1 MPLGVLDHIA
11 VAVKSIATARRFYED
26 VLGGQF
32 MYELDRPD
40 KGYRLCKIELYR
52 VAIELLEP
60 LGADSF
66 LHDYLAKRGEGLHH
80 VAFNLPGSKWEA
92 ERLRQLGVTVI
103 DDTDDAER
111 HDAFISPRSSHGVL
125 IQLFSGYSA
134 RSLAHEYEK
143 KRQPVTLTSRNSLIN
158 GLVEVA
164 GAF

>member
-11 VAVKSIATARRFYED
+11 VAVRSIESARRFYED
-26 VLGGQF
+26 VLGGRF
-32 MYELDRPD
+32 MYELERPE
-40 KGYRLCKIELYR
+40 KGYRLCKIELCR

-80 VAFNLPGSKWEA
+80 VAFNVPGSKWEA
-92 ERLRQLGVTVI
+92 ERLRELGVTVVE
-103 DDTDDAER
+103 DTDTPER

-134 RSLAHEYEK
+134 WSLAHEYEK
-143 KRQPVTLTSRNSLIN
+143 KRH
-158 GLVEVA
+158 
-164 GAF
+164 